1 MIIGGHFM
9 QRTLLASLLLLGV
22 SACSYHPDPT
32 DLVKVVDTPADVR
45 VCQRLGEV
53 SPVVSTTPGF
63 GSAFDGM
70 KEAVVALGGTHLYL
84 QQRTQDW
91 SLVRG
96 IAYRC
101 GSRVIQRE
109 TVIRAKG

>member
-1 MIIGGHFM
+1 M
-9 QRTLLASLLLLGV
+9 QRILLASLLLVSV
-22 SACSYHPDPT
+22 SACAYRPDPA
-32 DLVKVVDTPADVR
+32 DLIHVVDSPADVR

-63 GSAFDGM
+63 GSATDSM

-84 QQRTQDW
+84 EKNSEDW

-101 GSRVIQRE
+101 GPGVVQRE

>member
-1 MIIGGHFM
+1 M
-9 QRTLLASLLLLGV
+9 QRTLLASLLLLSV
-22 SACSYHPDPT
+22 SACAYRPDPE
-32 DLVKVVDTPADVR
+32 DLVKIVDSAADMR
-45 VCQRLGEV
+45 ACQRLGEV

-63 GSAFDGM
+63 GAATDSM

-84 QQRTQDW
+84 QQNSRDW

-101 GSRVIQRE
+101 GSGAVRRE
-109 TVIRAKG
+109 VVVRAKG

>member
-1 MIIGGHFM
+1 M
-9 QRTLLASLLLLGV
+9 QRILLASLLLVSV
-22 SACSYHPDPT
+22 SACAYRPDPT
-32 DLVKVVDTPADVR
+32 DLIHVVDSPADIR

-63 GSAFDGM
+63 GSATDGM

-84 QQRTQDW
+84 EKNSVDW

-96 IAYRC
+96 VAYRC
-101 GSRVIQRE
+101 GPGVVRRE
-109 TVIRAKG
+109 AVIRAKG

>member
-1 MIIGGHFM
+1 M
-9 QRTLLASLLLLGV
+9 QRILFASLLLVSV
-22 SACSYHPDPT
+22 SACAYRPDPT
-32 DLVKVVDTPADVR
+32 DLIHVVDSPADVR
-45 VCQRLGEV
+45 VCRNLGEV
-53 SPVVSTTPGF
+53 SPVVPTTPGF
-63 GSAFDGM
+63 GSATDSM

-84 QQRTQDW
+84 QQTAHDW

-101 GSRVIQRE
+101 GSGVVTRE

>member
-1 MIIGGHFM
+1 MKRIS
-9 QRTLLASLLLLGV
+9 LASLLLVGV
-22 SACSYHPDPT
+22 SACAYHPDPV
-32 DLVKVVDTPADVR
+32 DLIHVVDSPADVR

-63 GSAFDGM
+63 GSATDGM

-84 QQRTQDW
+84 QKTTEDW

-109 TVIRAKG
+109 AVISAKG

>member
-1 MIIGGHFM
+1 M
-9 QRTLLASLLLLGV
+9 QRTLLASLLLLSV
-22 SACSYHPDPT
+22 SACGYRPDPE
-32 DLVKVVDTPADVR
+32 DLIHVVDSPADVR

-53 SPVVSTTPGF
+53 SPVVPTTPGF
-63 GSAFDGM
+63 GSAVDGM

-84 QQRTQDW
+84 QQNSQDW

-101 GSRVIQRE
+101 GPGVVRRE